1 MPLMALPGMMELLV
15 IFGVVL
21 LLFGGKK
28 LPQLGG
34 AIGESIK
41 NFKKG
46 VKDDEAP
53 KEKLPE
59 SGSSGG
65 SGSSNETKSN

>member
-1 MPLMALPGMMELLV
+1 MPLLGLPGISELLL

-21 LLFGGKK
+21 LLFGGRK
-28 LPQLGG
+28 LPELGG

-46 VKDDEAP
+46 LKGDD
-53 KEKLPE
+53 
-59 SGSSGG
+59 
-65 SGSSNETKSN
+65 ETKSIQPPKGQDNDKGPSV

>member
-34 AIGESIK
+34 AIGESIR

-46 VKDDEAP
+46 VKDEDAA

-59 SGSSGG
+59 GGASGSSGKD
-65 SGSSNETKSN
+65 EPKSN

>member
-1 MPLMALPGMMELLV
+1 MPLLGLPGISELLL

-21 LLFGGKK
+21 LLFGGRK
-28 LPQLGG
+28 LPELGG

-46 VKDDEAP
+46 L
-53 KEKLPE
+53 KE
-59 SGSSGG
+59 GD
-65 SGSSNETKSN
+65 ETKSIESSKDKDNDKGPSAK

>member
-1 MPLMALPGMMELLV
+1 MLRFAMPGMMELLV

-21 LLFGGKK
+21 LLFGAKK
-28 LPQLGG
+28 LPALGG

-46 VKDDEAP
+46 VGENDKLTEAEKEQTTREQASREDP
-53 KEKLPE
+53 KL
-59 SGSSGG
+59 
-65 SGSSNETKSN
+65 

>member
-1 MPLMALPGMMELLV
+1 MPLLGLPGISELLL
-15 IFGVVL
+15 IFGVLL

-28 LPQLGG
+28 LPELGG

-46 VKDDEAP
+46 IKGDEEQKTLQAKSEKD
-53 KEKLPE
+53 KEKEQDKGP
-59 SGSSGG
+59 SV
-65 SGSSNETKSN
+65 

>member
-1 MPLMALPGMMELLV
+1 MPLLGLPGISELLL

-21 LLFGGKK
+21 LLFGGRK
-28 LPQLGG
+28 LPELGG

-46 VKDDEAP
+46 LKGDDEA
-53 KEKLPE
+53 KSLEASKSQEKDKDK
-59 SGSSGG
+59 
-65 SGSSNETKSN
+65 NTHA

>member
-1 MPLMALPGMMELLV
+1 MPLLGLPGISELLL
-15 IFGVVL
+15 IFGVLL

-28 LPQLGG
+28 LPELGG

-46 VKDDEAP
+46 IKGEEEQKTLQAKAD
-53 KEKLPE
+53 KEKDQDKGP
-59 SGSSGG
+59 
-65 SGSSNETKSN
+65 TV